1 MTNLI
6 NTAYALIESG
16 DAQSKAHGQGMLE
29 VIQSLPTCL
38 NWSADDF
45 KGDEETMDA
54 FFRYHNDT
62 IIEFINSLK

>member
-29 VIQSLPTCL
+29 VIQNLPPCL
-38 NWSADDF
+38 NWSAQDF
-45 KGDEETMDA
+45 ERRRRDHG
-54 FFRYHNDT
+54 RLLQ
-62 IIEFINSLK
+62 IP

>member
-29 VIQSLPTCL
+29 VIQKFTPMPKLERPRL
-38 NWSADDF
+38 
-45 KGDEETMDA
+45 
-54 FFRYHNDT
+54 
-62 IIEFINSLK
+62 